1 MAFEI
6 QLFYPSPFQDV
17 DPLDNSFFSKYAELK
32 TELEMSEY
40 KMVESVT
47 LKTNLVSEIFIPIAL
62 NTAYGTLTK

>member
-6 QLFYPSPFQDV
+6 HLYYPSPFKDV
-17 DPLDNSFFSKYAELK
+17 DPLDNAFFSKYSELK
-32 TELEMSEY
+32 MELEMSEY

-62 NTAYGTLTK
+62 NTVYG